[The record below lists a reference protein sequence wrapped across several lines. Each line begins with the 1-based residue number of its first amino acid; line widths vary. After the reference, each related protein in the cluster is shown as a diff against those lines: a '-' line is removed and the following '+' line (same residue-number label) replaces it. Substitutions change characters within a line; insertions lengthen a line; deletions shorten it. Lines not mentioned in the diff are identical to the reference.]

1 VENKTRQV
9 NEFET
14 TLMLKQRVENLELA
28 LKIYAESSKLM
39 LDLIGKHRE
48 GIEGHIACTNEILKM
63 ISIQAQQIQDINK
76 FLAEN
81 VAQELETIH

>member
-1 VENKTRQV
+1 
-9 NEFET
+9 
-14 TLMLKQRVENLELA
+14 MLKQRVENLELA

-39 LDLIGKHRE
+39 LDLIGMHRE
-48 GIEGHIACTNEILKM
+48 GIEGHIACANEILKM